1 MSLFVAADT
10 SSCVRQGTE
19 RLFQLGILF
28 NRAEA
33 ESFRGKMKGAA
44 MRPPVSSISLLLSP
58 GSDSSNDMDANDDI
72 FEP

>member
-10 SSCVRQGTE
+10 SSCVWQGTE

-33 ESFRGKMKGAA
+33 ESFQGKMKDAA
-44 MRPPVSSISLLLSP
+44 MRPPVKLLSP
-58 GSDSSNDMDANDDI
+58 GSDSSNDMDADDDI